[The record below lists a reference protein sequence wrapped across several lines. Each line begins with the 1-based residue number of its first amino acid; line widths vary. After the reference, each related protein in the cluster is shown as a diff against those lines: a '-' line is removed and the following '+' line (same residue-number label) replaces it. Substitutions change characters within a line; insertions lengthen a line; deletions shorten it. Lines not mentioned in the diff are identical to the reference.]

1 MRKIMSRTYQLMS
14 RQGCHLCQQV
24 AQQLML
30 MNVDFRIVDIDRD
43 MALREKY
50 HTLVPVLY
58 CAACDEELLYPF
70 SEVDLVAWLARTH
83 GQ

>member
-1 MRKIMSRTYQLMS
+1 MSQIYQLMS

-24 AQQLML
+24 AQQLTS
-30 MNVDFRIVDIDRD
+30 MNIAFRLVDIDRD
-43 MALREKY
+43 ATLQEKY

-58 CAACDEELLYPF
+58 CAERDEELLYPF
-70 SEVDLVAWLARTH
+70 SEADLAAWLMQTY

>member
-1 MRKIMSRTYQLMS
+1 MHQTYQLMS

-30 MNVDFRIVDIDRD
+30 MNIDFRVVDIDRD
-43 MALREKY
+43 ALLQEKY
-50 HTLVPVLY
+50 HTLVPVIY
-58 CAACDEELLYPF
+58 CAKCDKELLYPF
-70 SEVDLVAWLARTH
+70 SQADLVQWLDHSH

>member
-1 MRKIMSRTYQLMS
+1 MHQIYQLMS

-24 AQQLML
+24 ALQLKL
-30 MNVDFRIVDIDRD
+30 MNVDFCVVDIDHD
-43 MALREKY
+43 KALQQKY

-58 CAACDEELLYPF
+58 CAESDQELLYPF
-70 SEVDLVAWLARTH
+70 TKTDLQQWLIRTH